1 MDNKIFTSLCSTFLL
16 YGPLVKFNTYISSCP
31 LNIRLGFVPVRL
43 DIPPTF
49 AAYAMLRENA
59 LLMFVNSNS
68 SSFVNLE

>member
-1 MDNKIFTSLCSTFLL
+1 M
-16 YGPLVKFNTYISSCP
+16 VKYNTYISSCP